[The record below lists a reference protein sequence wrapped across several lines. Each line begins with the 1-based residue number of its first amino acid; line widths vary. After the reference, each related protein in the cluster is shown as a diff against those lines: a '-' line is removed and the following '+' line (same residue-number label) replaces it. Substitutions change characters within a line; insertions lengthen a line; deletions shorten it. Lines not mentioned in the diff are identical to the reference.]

1 MLHTACKHK
10 DVSARLLKFN
20 PYVVGLGKTGT
31 GRENPTRAAM
41 ACDTSATRRPIIAP
55 LRWQIHGGKRRRVE
69 LKHACVKSHNPISK
83 IAAAHNGGIRCY
95 RKPEVLLPGISAVA
109 WNLLTYALFSRQRYG
124 GLTMKPNRPFLLGIS
139 TLAAG
144 LVFAPPLFAQ
154 TESSS
159 TTTTNT
165 APAGS
170 GAAGSSTTTTTTSSD
185 GTATNG
191 GATQSVENA
200 AHSAK
205 VDTENAYHHVKSDVK
220 DVTLEA
226 KVKSM
231 LHENKDTRGA
241 DVHVTADHGVVTLT
255 GTVVSK
261 VQAVRAEQVAANV
274 YGVRRVRDRLHY
286 PDHERAAGTASSSAS
301 E

>member
-1 MLHTACKHK
+1 
-10 DVSARLLKFN
+10 
-20 PYVVGLGKTGT
+20 
-31 GRENPTRAAM
+31 
-41 ACDTSATRRPIIAP
+41 
-55 LRWQIHGGKRRRVE
+55 
-69 LKHACVKSHNPISK
+69 
-83 IAAAHNGGIRCY
+83 
-95 RKPEVLLPGISAVA
+95 
-109 WNLLTYALFSRQRYG
+109 
-124 GLTMKPNRPFLLGIS
+124 MKPNRPFLLGIS

-165 APAGS
+165 APVDN
-170 GAAGSSTTTTTTSSD
+170 GAANSSTTTTTTSSPN
-185 GTATNG
+185 GTTTNG

-205 VDTENAYHHVKSDVK
+205 VGTENAYHHVKSDVK

-241 DVHVTADHGVVTLT
+241 DVHVTADHGIVTLT

-261 VQAVRAEQVAANV
+261 IQAVRA
-274 YGVRRVRDRLHY
+274 
-286 PDHERAAGTASSSAS
+286 
-301 E
+301 